1 MSVALSPPTRPYRA
15 IMVAGAATTIICSI
29 VGFFRAFLMDT
40 TGMPMPGMAAP
51 GDSILHGMPLAEM
64 PEMFL
69 AGAGIL
75 ATLAAAVWQGTAR
88 APARAATGTRGRP
101 LVALVATAALA
112 IDISKTSTLGFV
124 IPGMRLEYGISPQ
137 TASLLAVGG
146 LAGTATGALL
156 FTRLAERIGRRN
168 SYLIAVLAFTATS
181 MCGCMPT
188 FAGNVVMCFLMG
200 TAVGGLAPL
209 LITMLAD
216 LFPGGARG
224 PVVAGLS
231 MVATAIGYLIASG
244 SALWLEPT
252 YGWRVLW
259 LIGAPTGLLLVL
271 ATFLVPD
278 RAHTQPTPEA
288 QPQPHARNAFG
299 ARLQW
304 LYAATV
310 GLLTFGLTT
319 WVPSLARASGLTLTT
334 ANALLTAVAVVM
346 VPCAVLLALIYRRT
360 GPIPLAVRLAL
371 CTAALL
377 LALTTSGLTAA
388 VSWLS
393 AAVLAAALF
402 AVNTMAAVF
411 LPIAADLADPRRR
424 GRATGTVSFFNRLGG
439 LTGPVVLALIVSSVT
454 DVLLAVAGLA
464 LLCGAIAWY
473 TGRRHRAAAVLEPE
487 SARPSP

>member
-40 TGMPMPGMAAP
+40 TGMSMPGMTAP

-75 ATLAAAVWQGTAR
+75 ATLAAALWQGTAR
-88 APARAATGTRGRP
+88 APAATTTRGRP

-124 IPGMRLEYGISPQ
+124 IPGMRLEYGITPQ

-188 FAGNVVMCFLMG
+188 FTGNVVMCFLMG

-278 RAHTQPTPEA
+278 RTPTQPTPETRT
-288 QPQPHARNAFG
+288 QLHARTAFG

-334 ANALLTAVAVVM
+334 ANALLTAVAVLM

-393 AAVLAAALF
+393 AAVLAASLF

-411 LPIAADLADPRRR
+411 LPIAADLADPHRR

-473 TGRRHRAAAVLEPE
+473 TGRRHRAAVVPEPE
-487 SARPSP
+487 PQRPSP